1 MSLLDDLIENIRK
14 ANGSTDTEIED
25 QLKPIEVGE
34 DKPGM
39 ESEAKKTAKITEA
52 QNSALQ
58 NATGMAEA
66 IETYVKDYLKT
77 LDIQ

>member
-1 MSLLDDLIENIRK
+1 
-14 ANGSTDTEIED
+14 
-25 QLKPIEVGE
+25 
-34 DKPGM
+34 M

-66 IETYVKDYLKT
+66 IETYVKDYLAT
-77 LDIQ
+77 FDIK

>member
-14 ANGSTDTEIED
+14 ANTNTDIDIETQFEDIKVGEGEYFENED
-25 QLKPIEVGE
+25 Q
-34 DKPGM
+34 
-39 ESEAKKTAKITEA
+39 KTVKITEA

-66 IETYVKDYLKT
+66 IETYVKDYLAT
-77 LDIQ
+77 FDIK

>member
-14 ANGSTDTEIED
+14 ANGSTDTEIETQFED
-25 QLKPIEVGE
+25 IKVGE
-34 DKPGM
+34 G
-39 ESEAKKTAKITEA
+39 EYFENEAQKTVMITEA

-66 IETYVKDYLKT
+66 IETYVKDYLAT
-77 LDIQ
+77 FDIK

>member
-34 DKPGM
+34 DKPGIN
-39 ESEAKKTAKITEA
+39 EDQKTVKITEA

>member
-14 ANGSTDTEIED
+14 ANGSTDTEIETQFED
-25 QLKPIEVGE
+25 IKVGE
-34 DKPGM
+34 G
-39 ESEAKKTAKITEA
+39 EYFENEAQKTVKITEA

-66 IETYVKDYLKT
+66 IETYVKDYLAT
-77 LDIQ
+77 FDIK